1 MNLKF
6 LRFDATPTEK
16 HLGIATVRVEEGVRI
31 ILRFKVQPKEG
42 GGYYYQPASHKISA
56 HGKDNYYPAFSLDSS
71 YEYDE
76 LKEFLAVHVEPILQQ
91 QNGSSIFAPQPQAR
105 PPYVAPA
112 VQQPNPNYG
121 GYPQQQAPVQQQQ
134 YRQDRPQQQSFA
146 PEPEERLPF

>member
-16 HLGIATVRVEEGVRI
+16 HLGIATIRIEEGVRI

-42 GGYYYQPASHKISA
+42 GGYYYQPASHKISSQ
-56 HGKDNYYPAFSLDSS
+56 GKDNYYPAFSLDSS

-76 LKEFLAVHVEPILQQ
+76 LKDFIASHVEPILNQANQ
-91 QNGSSIFAPQPQAR
+91 SVFSPATAQVAR
-105 PPYVAPA
+105 PP
-112 VQQPNPNYG
+112 QQPNQNYG

-134 YRQDRPQQQSFA
+134 YRQDRPQQQMQYA
-146 PEPEERLPF
+146 PEPEGNLPF

>member
-6 LRFDATPTEK
+6 LRFDATPGEK
-16 HLGIATVRVEEGVRI
+16 HLGIATIRIEEGVRI

-56 HGKDNYYPAFSLDSS
+56 HGKDSYYPAFSLDST

-76 LKEFLAVHVEPILQQ
+76 MKEFLAVHVEPILQQ
-91 QNGSSIFAPQPQAR
+91 QNGSSVFSQAQAR
-105 PPYVAPA
+105 PPYVAPPA
-112 VQQPNPNYG
+112 QQPNPNYG
-121 GYPQQQAPVQQQQ
+121 GYQQQQAPVQQQQ
-134 YRQDRPQQQSFA
+134 YRQDRPQQQQSYA